1 MDVGSR
7 KLLLLILLL
16 NITVSVSGIQHMKV
30 SCHPEKICALRESS
44 VTLTCSYSNI
54 IIITGFWFSLK
65 DKAKWRKEEHPED
78 LALDSDYAGRVSY
91 TEMTNFRSTLTIT
104 DLRERDSGEYRLV
117 FITDKGE
124 KYLSSAGVTLT
135 VTDLQVTHNSLQQ
148 TLTCRTSCTL
158 TFTVH
163 RYFWYKNG
171 QYLEKYKDN
180 VRTFPLSKAEEG
192 SYSCSVEGYGSILS
206 LPVCVGRSCY
216 SVTYRDKRVCA
227 VEGSSV
233 EFAGSYSHPS
243 DLSVSEV
250 FWHYFQRGKVF
261 QDLKQETQFTNRVEY
276 VKQDKSSTLKMK
288 NLTKKDSGEY
298 RLRFLIDGE
307 GFSGRPGVVLSVTD
321 LQVRVSRSAVAS
333 EGQTTVTLSCITSCT
348 LSNNPTYMWYKNGQP
363 VTDKLT
369 KHNKLYLISSEDAG
383 NYSCAVRG
391 REDLRSPE
399 LTVTWS
405 ENYTVLK
412 VIMVG
417 LAVFLAVTLLSGALW
432 MWKRKSSSANGHSS
446 TGESGQRHSPA
457 VYENVSAS
465 DRSGRVASDDQDDV
479 HYASVVFKNSHT
491 QEMSPS
497 PRRPPD
503 TTEDEDVQYA
513 AVNVSRSTAAI
524 QLVADE
530 AADDPSQLYSKIQK
544 LPTSAV

>member
-1 MDVGSR
+1 MIVFFRALSGTMDVGSR

-16 NITVSVSGIQHMKV
+16 NITVSVSGIQDVKV

-135 VTDLQVTHNSLQQ
+135 VTDLQVTHDSTKQ
-148 TLTCRTSCTL
+148 TLTCRTSCLL
-158 TFTVH
+158 TSTVQYNWH
-163 RYFWYKNG
+163 KNG
-171 QYLEKYKDN
+171 KIFEKYRVN
-180 VRTFPLSKAEEG
+180 METFSLTNGEEG
-192 SYSCSVEGYGSILS
+192 SYSCSVEGYGTILS

-250 FWHYFQRGKVF
+250 FWHYFQRGK
-261 QDLKQETQFTNRVEY
+261 DSKNLKQETQFTNRVEY

-298 RLRFLIDGE
+298 CLRFLNKDGE
-307 GFSGRPGVVLSVTD
+307 GFSGRPGVILSVTD
-321 LQVRVSRSAVAS
+321 LQVRASRSAVAS

-348 LSNNPTYMWYKNGQP
+348 LSNNHTYMWYKNGQP

-369 KHNKLYLISSEDAG
+369 KRNKLYLNSSEDAG

-391 REDLRSPE
+391 RGDLRSPE
-399 LTVTWS
+399 LTVTCEPQNS
-405 ENYTVLK
+405 
-412 VIMVG
+412 VIILMYRVVI
-417 LAVFLAVTLLSGALW
+417 AQVQ
-432 MWKRKSSSANGHSS
+432 SSALTESS
-446 TGESGQRHSPA
+446 
-457 VYENVSAS
+457 
-465 DRSGRVASDDQDDV
+465 
-479 HYASVVFKNSHT
+479 F
-491 QEMSPS
+491 
-497 PRRPPD
+497 
-503 TTEDEDVQYA
+503 
-513 AVNVSRSTAAI
+513 
-524 QLVADE
+524 
-530 AADDPSQLYSKIQK
+530 
-544 LPTSAV
+544 